1 MAALLLTVAAVLG
14 LVIVANAT
22 GVVPVGFVVTTTLLG
37 LGLAPF
43 VGDSLE
49 RHIPSSQWDRISLAR
64 DASRRWGVEP
74 SNAFFP
80 WIGCN
85 RLIFPP
91 AERSGI
97 RGDEGLGVA
106 IREAGGRRPCMGV
119 PAPCRYRGLGR
130 CGRWMGVPCVSL
142 DGRGHLPPLSGLAAD
157 PCADPIEG
165 EVRPM
170 AGHFTRSPLTSTPK
184 ETSRLLCHG

>member
-22 GVVPVGFVVTTTLLG
+22 GVASVGFVVTTTLLG

-64 DASRRWGVEP
+64 DASRRWGVELF
-74 SNAFFP
+74 NAFLS
-80 WIGCN
+80 WIGWN
-85 RLIFPP
+85 RLIFSLRRGQ
-91 AERSGI
+91 ASGAMKGWES
-97 RGDEGLGVA
+97 RPVRA
-106 IREAGGRRPCMGV
+106 AAAGHAWGV
-119 PAPCRYRGLGR
+119 PAPCSYRGLGQ
-130 CGRWMGVPCVSL
+130 CGRWMGVPCASP
-142 DGRGHLPPLSGLAAD
+142 DGRGRLPPLSGPAAD

-170 AGHFTRSPLTSTPK
+170 AGKYTSY
-184 ETSRLLCHG
+184 

>member
-22 GVVPVGFVVTTTLLG
+22 GVASVGFVVTTTLLG

-64 DASRRWGVEP
+64 RQSPMGSGTIQCLSLMDWVEQTY
-74 SNAFFP
+74 
-80 WIGCN
+80 I
-85 RLIFPP
+85 LP

-106 IREAGGRRPCMGV
+106 TSEGGGCRPCMGV
-119 PAPCRYRGLGR
+119 PAPCSYRGLGQ
-130 CGRWMGVPCVSL
+130 CGRWMGVPCASP
-142 DGRGHLPPLSGLAAD
+142 DGRGRLPPLSGPAAD

-170 AGHFTRSPLTSTPK
+170 AGKYTSY
-184 ETSRLLCHG
+184 